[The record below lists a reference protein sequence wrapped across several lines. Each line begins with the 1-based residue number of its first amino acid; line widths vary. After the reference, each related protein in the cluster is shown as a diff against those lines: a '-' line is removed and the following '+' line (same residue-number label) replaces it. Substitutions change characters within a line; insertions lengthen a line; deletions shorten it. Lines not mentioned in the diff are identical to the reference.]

1 MKLKTD
7 GGVLVGASKMKVRV
21 DMHELQKLVH
31 TNGHKKAE
39 K

>member
-7 GGVLVGASKMKVRV
+7 GGVGASKMKVRV
-21 DMHELQKLVH
+21 DIHELQRLVH
-31 TNGHKKAE
+31 TNGRKKAE